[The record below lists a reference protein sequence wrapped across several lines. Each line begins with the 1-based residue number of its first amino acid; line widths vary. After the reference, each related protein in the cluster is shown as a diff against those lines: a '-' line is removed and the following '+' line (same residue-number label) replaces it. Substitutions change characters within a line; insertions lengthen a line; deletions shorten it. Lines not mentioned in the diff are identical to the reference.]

1 MNAFRRASMTTKL
14 PELAAFSSVATHL
27 SFQKAANERGV
38 SRSAISH
45 AIASL
50 ERSLGVRLLNRN
62 TRSVSLT
69 DAGNALYDRIRKA
82 FGDIQDALD
91 EVDRFRAAP
100 MGKLRVNILRSIGP
114 GLFGPILS
122 KLTRD
127 HPGLSIEIVSD
138 DRLVDL
144 VAEGFD
150 AGVRFGE
157 QVNQDMIAVKLAA
170 QMRFAVVASPAY
182 AASHQSLDHPAQLL
196 GLSCIRHRL
205 PNGGELAWRFAN
217 GPDALRLDVKGP
229 VALDSQDMMIDA
241 ALAGAG
247 YAYVFEERVA
257 GEIAAG
263 RLVRRLEAW
272 CPPFDDLYLYYPSRR
287 QVSAG
292 LRALIEALKEV
303 RPLPI

>member
-1 MNAFRRASMTTKL
+1 MTAIHKPAMSTKL
-14 PELAAFSSVATHL
+14 PELAAFSSVASHL

-69 DAGNALYDRIRKA
+69 DAGHALYDRIRKA

-100 MGKLRVNILRSIGP
+100 IGKLRVSALRSLGP
-114 GLFGPILS
+114 GFFGPILS

-138 DRLVDL
+138 DRPVDL

-150 AGVRFGE
+150 AGLRFGE
-157 QVNQDMIAVKLAA
+157 QVNQDMIAVKLPT

-182 AASHQSLDHPAQLL
+182 AASHPVESPEQLV
-196 GLSCIRHRL
+196 GLACIRHRL
-205 PNGGELAWRFAN
+205 PNGGELAWRFAR
-217 GPDALRLDVKGP
+217 GGEAMRLEVKGP
-229 VALDSQDMMIDA
+229 VALDSQDLMIDA
-241 ALAGAG
+241 AIAGAG
-247 YAYVFEERVA
+247 YAYVYEDRA
-257 GEIAAG
+257 AAEIAAG
-263 RLVRRLEAW
+263 RLVRRLTAW

-292 LRALIEALKEV
+292 LRALIDALKEV
-303 RPLPI
+303 RPLPA